1 MRSRSRARSRL
12 RRRDFLV
19 GGALTVTALVCT
31 AVSPRRNASLLSDRS
46 LDGLVPDEVGS
57 WSRSRVESVL
67 IPKAEKGE
75 GTVYDSVVTRY
86 YLSSSAPPVMLLI
99 AYGSAQAGDAQLHRP
114 EVCYPAAG
122 FKMRDWPDVMLHTA
136 GANIAARSLTATAT
150 GRIDQIL
157 YWTRIGRDF
166 PTTSF
171 EQRMSILRQTLH
183 GSVPDGVLVRISVMD
198 EDRDSALK
206 VIAQFANQLLAS
218 GGPQLREILEGRS

>member
-1 MRSRSRARSRL
+1 
-12 RRRDFLV
+12 
-19 GGALTVTALVCT
+19 
-31 AVSPRRNASLLSDRS
+31 LLSARS
-46 LDGLVPDEVGS
+46 LDSLVPDRVGP
-57 WSRSRVESVL
+57 WSRSRLESVL

-86 YLSSSAPPVMLLI
+86 YLSPSAPPVMLLV

-114 EVCYPAAG
+114 EACYPAAG
-122 FKMRDWPDVMLHTA
+122 FKLHDFPDVVLRTST
-136 GANIAARSLTATAT
+136 GSIAARSLTATAP

-157 YWTRIGRDF
+157 YWTRIGREF

-171 EQRMSILRQTLH
+171 EQRMSVLRQTLH
-183 GSVPDGVLVRISVMD
+183 GWVPDGVLVRISVMD